1 VRGRA
6 AWRCDCHYP
15 AGWKD
20 KCLNG
25 EPPAVHTSTSPEGIE
40 MAAAARGP
48 AERLAPLP
56 ELAEHP
62 LPIISVALGSTSRG
76 YRWRELQDS
85 PLVKILL
92 ASVPRTLEPGF
103 EYRFY
108 VTPPPPL
115 SVLTGHVLS
124 FSLY

>member
-1 VRGRA
+1 
-6 AWRCDCHYP
+6 
-15 AGWKD
+15 
-20 KCLNG
+20 
-25 EPPAVHTSTSPEGIE
+25 